1 MKNISNRLK
10 ELRQELKLTQEEF
23 AKILGI
29 GKSALCMIETGR
41 SALSERNRNIIIQQL
56 NINPRWL
63 DEGEGNMFNGPKDMI
78 PYLRRSDHPVTD
90 QSVPLYNIEA
100 TAGLVPLFSDNKT
113 IKPVDYIN
121 IPNLPKCDGAVHVV
135 GDSMYPILKSGDIV
149 LYKHLSDLTSI
160 FWGDMYLL
168 SIDLEGDEYVMVKY
182 IHKSEKP
189 GCVKLVSQN
198 TFYPDQDV
206 ELRKIRAL
214 AYIKASIRMNSIR

>member
-1 MKNISNRLK
+1 MSKRLK
-10 ELRQELKLTQEEF
+10 MIRLELKLTQEEF

-41 SALSERNRNIIIQQL
+41 SSLSERNKNIIVQQL
-56 NINPRWL
+56 NVNPDWL
-63 DEGEGNMFNGPKDMI
+63 DQGAGSMFNGPKEMI
-78 PYLRRSDHPVTD
+78 PYLRRSDRVVSD
-90 QSVPLYNIEA
+90 QSVPLFNIEA
-100 TAGLVPLFSDNKT
+100 TAGLVPLFNDSVTHN

-149 LYKHLSDLTSI
+149 LYKQLNDLENI

-168 SIDLEGDEYVMVKY
+168 SLDIDGDEYVMVKY

-206 ELRKIRAL
+206 EVRKIRAL
-214 AYIKASIRMNSIR
+214 AYIKASIRMNAIR

>member
-1 MKNISNRLK
+1 MIRL
-10 ELRQELKLTQEEF
+10 ELKLTQEEF

-41 SALSERNRNIIIQQL
+41 SSLSERNKNIIVQQL
-56 NINPRWL
+56 NVNPDWL
-63 DEGEGNMFNGPKDMI
+63 DQGAGSMFNGPKEMI
-78 PYLRRSDHPVTD
+78 PYLRRSDRVVSD
-90 QSVPLYNIEA
+90 QSVPLFNIEA
-100 TAGLVPLFSDNKT
+100 TAGLVPLFNDSVTHN

-149 LYKHLSDLTSI
+149 LYKQLNDLENI

-168 SIDLEGDEYVMVKY
+168 SLDIDGDEYVMVKY

-206 ELRKIRAL
+206 EVRKIRAL
-214 AYIKASIRMNSIR
+214 AYVKASIRMNSIR